1 MFPIQKDQKP
11 FQCGLC
17 SISFSINMQL
27 VGHVQAHSLTKPFQ
41 CGYCKVSYD
50 KNAELKLHVETHK
63 LFICVPTAALT
74 ATGVVQLGPSG
85 QLGESDGCGSSERKA
100 GKRISSLKRAH
111 SSLAGD
117 AAPTKDQQLQEE
129 NASSIAKSD
138 VESKGL
144 SKAADRS
151 EASAPNSEL
160 AVTTSDSCKEMDQT
174 RSHATLEM
182 TVEDI
187 LDDERDDQ
195 CRDFDADADDVAST
209 VSGEQRD
216 GACGAPPPARMK
228 GPILSE
234 KQSEAAQLRV
244 VPAGSNPEE
253 TSVTIVAPN
262 DGRSNRTEGA
272 ASVRDVLLERQE
284 SALGTPNNLE
294 VNTAVG
300 GLERVSENKL
310 MENADAERRKEN
322 LSACGVC
329 DLRFHASQHLSAH
342 WVSQH
347 RTCSL
352 CGESCLDPPK
362 LSNHLKLTHGL
373 DNSHDRP
380 FLCALCGVGFDLA
393 KSVSDHVRIVHAEG
407 GHLHYT
413 GRCPPPDSADAPKD
427 AAQSEVIH
435 VKQLKQEFS
444 LETSDVVEAPAVG
457 RSLGSISEDSP
468 SDHAGHPC
476 HTNTEPGAA
485 EHKVFMQER
494 QETTEQPPADTPCA
508 AHVEPSPGGETV
520 AQVSKVSRRK
530 LTEQLLVCGV
540 CDMRFCAPK
549 SLSVHWISWHNACN
563 YCGESFL
570 EPPKLCK
577 HIRLVHGQDSS
588 FDRPFLC
595 ALCGR
600 GFRVAGYVS
609 VHIRMVH
616 IKEDGQLRCT
626 QRCPPRAEKA
636 AAENEVPVEQKQQD
650 CSQRTVNEVELSS
663 MGEALGK
670 ESEDLQMTPSPT
682 PRGACHT
689 GVKQEHA
696 ENEVAKEERQD
707 REQCSLEPLHAVHG
721 DPSSDSE
728 GKPPGEI
735 CRKPWEKQKEQP
747 EHFLACGVCDA
758 RFHAPKQ
765 LLAHWKLE
773 HDTCNFC
780 GDTFK
785 EPQTLCSHLT
795 SVHGQ
800 DEIFVRPFLC
810 AVCGAGF
817 KIASYICDHIR
828 LVHNRRP
835 AKLRSGCIRHPY
847 CRNALSRTDA
857 NKGTE
862 LMKEE
867 KQEPSLGTSDT
878 VTNYSADETP
888 EQIAED
894 HKMENAEEQK
904 EQVLVCGVCGTCF
917 FSARHLSDHWAS
929 EHGTC
934 KFCDKK
940 FFAPRKLCNHVKL
953 VHCRD
958 VGSDRPFLCAVCGA
972 CSHIARYLLDHI
984 RFTHRKQDD
993 QSSDTLSSASGPTHH
1008 PDQTAASDSQSSSK
1022 TQNNSRTF
1030 RCKDCSATFSFRCQL
1045 NDHVNDLHR
1054 RKRPYQCPA
1063 CGENFET
1070 RHQLQYH
1077 FRKHD
1082 SSEWSCFELE
1092 GSSESEA
1099 ESVGILQQDCLVQM
1113 NFSDSTTTDSVTS
1126 LQAEEQRLDSVA
1138 TDQDAPVRTAAQLP
1152 GNCVTTVSVSE
1163 NTQEDDPVQGA
1174 FAPVFSDSTSTILQF
1189 VASAPGGQTQGADG
1203 QLSSD
1208 SAAMGDTLQGP
1219 LARRAFV
1226 QIPSDSVMVASG
1238 SVATLQKS
1246 LSQAHD
1252 GGYPNPMQPKS
1263 GPPESGTVLF
1273 VGSKDVSDRPRL
1285 QKETVE
1291 YKCPDCPQVFIF
1303 QRALRKHSKTAHG
1316 SDRVF
1321 CCPHCPWRFATTSRL
1336 CNHVNSQ
1343 HSSARPFQCSV
1354 CKESFK
1360 TKKRL
1365 KTHIFRQH
1373 SAAGT
1378 GISRNRVKKSPERS
1392 GSTKVCHSRGISQSP
1407 SQVEDMSNVCHFCGK
1422 CFASLNYARHHIN
1435 VVHLKVK
1442 PHKCNLCS
1450 KTFSTTHSLML
1461 HTRVHA
1467 EERLF
1472 TCDVCGKSF
1481 IKKNTLTYH
1490 RNTHTNAKPY
1500 HCKVCHKGFNAH
1512 SGLTVHLRRHAGN
1525 KCYSCSTCGK
1535 RFYAHSNMK
1544 KHTLTHTDLRTL
1556 SCRQCGKTYRSSGS
1570 LKYHLEHSHPP
1581 L

>member
-1 MFPIQKDQKP
+1 MASSSPGGGRNLCVQFPATGKAPVAMFPIQKDQKP

-41 CGYCKVSYD
+41 CGYCKASYD
-50 KNAELKLHVETHK
+50 KNAELKMHVETHK

-74 ATGVVQLGPSG
+74 ATGVVQLGPRG
-85 QLGESDGCGSSERKA
+85 QLGESDGCGSSDRKA

-117 AAPTKDQQLQEE
+117 AAPRKDQQLQEE
-129 NASSIAKSD
+129 NMSSIAKSD

-144 SKAADRS
+144 SKAADKS
-151 EASAPNSEL
+151 EASPRNSEL
-160 AVTTSDSCKEMDQT
+160 AVTTSDSCREMVQT

-187 LDDERDDQ
+187 LNDERDDQ
-195 CRDFDADADDVAST
+195 CSDSDADVDAVAST

-216 GACGAPPPARMK
+216 GACGAPPPACMK

-244 VPAGSNPEE
+244 VPAGKNPEE
-253 TSVTIVAPN
+253 TSVTNIAPN
-262 DGRSNRTEGA
+262 DGRS
-272 ASVRDVLLERQE
+272 
-284 SALGTPNNLE
+284 
-294 VNTAVG
+294 
-300 GLERVSENKL
+300 
-310 MENADAERRKEN
+310 
-322 LSACGVC
+322 
-329 DLRFHASQHLSAH
+329 
-342 WVSQH
+342 
-347 RTCSL
+347 
-352 CGESCLDPPK
+352 
-362 LSNHLKLTHGL
+362 
-373 DNSHDRP
+373 
-380 FLCALCGVGFDLA
+380 
-393 KSVSDHVRIVHAEG
+393 
-407 GHLHYT
+407 
-413 GRCPPPDSADAPKD
+413 
-427 AAQSEVIH
+427 VIH
-435 VKQLKQEFS
+435 TKHLKQEFS
-444 LETSDVVEAPAVG
+444 LETLDVMEAPAVG
-457 RSLGSISEDSP
+457 RSLGSISEDSLSGHTP
-468 SDHAGHPC
+468 RGAGDPC
-476 HTNTEPGAA
+476 HTNTEPVAA

-508 AHVEPSPGGETV
+508 ACVEPSPGGETV
-520 AQVSKVSRRK
+520 AQVSKVSRKK

-540 CDMRFCAPK
+540 CDKRFCTPK
-549 SLSVHWISWHNACN
+549 SLSVHWISWHNSCN
-563 YCGESFL
+563 YCGEGFP

-600 GFRVAGYVS
+600 GFRVAGHVS

-616 IKEDGQLRCT
+616 IKEDGQLQCT
-626 QRCPPRAEKA
+626 RRCPPRAEKA
-636 AAENEVPVEQKQQD
+636 TAENEVPVEQKQQD
-650 CSQRTVNEVELSS
+650 FSPTTPNEGELSS
-663 MGEALGK
+663 MAEALGK

-689 GVKQEHA
+689 GIKQEHA
-696 ENEVAKEERQD
+696 ENEVAREERQD
-707 REQCSLEPLHAVHG
+707 LEPCSSEPLHAVHG
-721 DPSSDSE
+721 DPPSGSE
-728 GKPPGEI
+728 GRLPGEI

-765 LLAHWKLE
+765 LLAHWKSQ

-785 EPQTLCSHLT
+785 EARTLCSHLT

-800 DEIFVRPFLC
+800 DKIFVRPFLC

-817 KIASYICDHIR
+817 KIASYVCDHIR
-828 LVHNRRP
+828 LVHNKRP
-835 AKLRSGCIRHPY
+835 AKLLSGCIRHPY
-847 CRNALSRTDA
+847 CRNALSCTDA
-857 NKGTE
+857 NKDTE
-862 LMKEE
+862 LIKEE
-867 KQEPSLGTSDT
+867 KQEPLKGTSDT
-878 VTNYSADETP
+878 VTSYSADETP
-888 EQIAED
+888 EQIGED
-894 HKMENAEEQK
+894 RKMENAEEQK

-934 KFCDKK
+934 KFCDKR

-953 VHCRD
+953 VHCRN

-972 CSHIARYLLDHI
+972 CSHIARYLLDHV

-993 QSSDTLSSASGPTHH
+993 QSSDTLSSTGHTHH
-1008 PDQTAASDSQSSSK
+1008 PDQAAASDSESSSK
-1022 TQNNSRTF
+1022 AQNNSRTF
-1030 RCKDCSATFSFRCQL
+1030 HCKDCSARFSFRCQL

-1092 GSSESEA
+1092 VSSEPES
-1099 ESVGILQQDCLVQM
+1099 ESVGVLQQDCQVQM
-1113 NFSDSTTTDSVTS
+1113 NSSDSATTDSVTS
-1126 LQAEEQRLDSVA
+1126 LQVEEQRLDSV
-1138 TDQDAPVRTAAQLP
+1138 TTGQDAPVPTAAQLP
-1152 GNCVTTVSVSE
+1152 GNCVTTVSTSDAM
-1163 NTQEDDPVQGA
+1163 QEDGPVQGA

-1219 LARRAFV
+1219 LAHRAFV
-1226 QIPSDSVMVASG
+1226 QIPSDSVMVASC
-1238 SVATLQKS
+1238 SVATLQKSLSQS

-1263 GPPESGTVLF
+1263 GPPESGTALF

-1285 QKETVE
+1285 QKETLE

-1378 GISRNRVKKSPERS
+1378 GISRNHIKKSPERS
-1392 GSTKVCHSRGISQSP
+1392 GSTKVCQSRGISQSL

-1450 KTFSTTHSLML
+1450 KMFSTTHSLML

-1535 RFYAHSNMK
+1535 RFYSHSNMK

-1556 SCRQCGKTYRSSGS
+1556 SCRQCGKTYRSSSS
-1570 LKYHLEHSHPP
+1570 LKYHREHSHPP